1 MKKETENNFIN
12 RNIHASGQL
21 TNGVN
26 SGVYYYCISSNN
38 TPQDNIKVDPLR
50 FDTLVDFFETRE
62 FNVHQVK
69 LHKNT
74 TESDYEPSNKGGFI
88 NQSRI
93 FNAKNGKLHRLKSM
107 TLFNKVLH
115 KIFQIY
121 QTKTANIRMR
131 RINH

>member
-1 MKKETENNFIN
+1 MKKETENHSIN
-12 RNIHASGQL
+12 KNKHANRQL

-26 SGVYYYCISSNN
+26 SGSDYSCISSNN
-38 TPQDNIKVDPLR
+38 SPQDNIKVDPLR

-69 LHKNT
+69 FHKNT

-93 FNAKNGKLHRLKSM
+93 FNAKNSKMHKLKSIK
-107 TLFNKVLH
+107 LFNKGLH
-115 KIFQIY
+115 KFLQIY
-121 QTKTANIRMR
+121 QAKIAHIRMR
-131 RINH
+131 RKNH